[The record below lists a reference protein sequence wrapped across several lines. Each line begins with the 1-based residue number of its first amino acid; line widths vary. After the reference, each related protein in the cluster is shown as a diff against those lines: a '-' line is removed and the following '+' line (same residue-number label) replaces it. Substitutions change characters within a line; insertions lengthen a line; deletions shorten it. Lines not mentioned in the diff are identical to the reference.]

1 MTSWIAASQAPL
13 SVEFSRQEYWREFPS
28 PRYLPDKGIKPRSPT
43 LWAESLLSE
52 PHSKQPHSKQLAQM
66 SFSRWTL
73 PWFTQT
79 RERSLSPVLPYFYK
93 TSILTPNILYHS
105 YVYKDFPCGSA
116 GKESA
121 YNLGDLGS
129 VSGLGRSPGEG
140 KGYPLQYSGL
150 ENSMDCIVHGVQRVR
165 HDWATFAFLCLYL
178 LDMNLDYLLLE
189 TCLLHF
195 CRPPHFTWFLRLS

>member
-1 MTSWIAASQAPL
+1 MTSRIAASQAPL

-28 PRYLPDKGIKPRSPT
+28 SRDLPDQGIKPRSPA
-43 LWAESLLSE
+43 LCADSLLSE
-52 PHSKQPHSKQLAQM
+52 PPGKPHSKWLAQM
-66 SFSRWTL
+66 SFSRWAL

-79 RERSLSPVLPYFYK
+79 RERNLSSVLQYFYK

-129 VSGLGRSPGEG
+129 ISGLGRSPGEG
-140 KGYPLQYSGL
+140 KGYSFQYSGL
-150 ENSMDCIVHGVQRVR
+150 ENSMDCIVYGLQRVG
-165 HDWATFAFLCLYL
+165 HNWATFTFYPKL
-178 LDMNLDYLLLE
+178 LKMVTAAMKLKDDCSLE
-189 TCLLHF
+189 GKLWQT
-195 CRPPHFTWFLRLS
+195 

>member
-1 MTSWIAASQAPL
+1 MTSRIAASQAPL

-28 PRYLPDKGIKPRSPT
+28 SRDLPDQGIKPRSPA
-43 LWAESLLSE
+43 LCADSLLSE
-52 PHSKQPHSKQLAQM
+52 PPGKPHSKWLAQM
-66 SFSRWTL
+66 SFSRWAL

-79 RERSLSPVLPYFYK
+79 RERNLSSVLQYFYK

-129 VSGLGRSPGEG
+129 ISGLVRSPGEG
-140 KGYPLQYSGL
+140 KGYSFKYSGL

-165 HDWATFAFLCLYL
+165 HDWATFTFFCLYL
-178 LDMNLDYLLLE
+178 LDMNLDYLLFDP
-189 TCLLHF
+189 CLLHF
-195 CRPPHFTWFLRLS
+195 CSPSHFTWFLRLS